1 MKNALKTRERAMTI
15 PVTAAGGLTLAQ
27 MAQAALDGRQTT
39 DATASGAPQDA
50 PIGIRAIDPEAMQA
64 ALTKQLSMVSDLS
77 MKLRGVTDTLA
88 TSLRDIV
95 AKRPDLAD
103 APFDFMT
110 DAGRIKVVSTTLTD
124 SDRAWIES
132 TLNANAGLVL
142 ATRAFHEQAVDI
154 AAQGAAVRGDT
165 FTDSDRAAASQ
176 GADTRFHFMSLL
188 DRSVADNPPPVPP
201 GGHFTTQDGT
211 TLTIAPS
218 AGSAR
223 GTLALL
229 DAARQ
234 LSSGTSIFV
243 DASGNKSYGMRV
255 ELVNVGFD
263 VLAGYTP
270 DGGNSVGFHE
280 IA

>member
-1 MKNALKTRERAMTI
+1 MTI
-15 PVTAAGGLTLAQ
+15 PVTATGGLTLAQ

-39 DATASGAPQDA
+39 DTTAAGAQPDT
-50 PIGIRAIDPEAMQA
+50 PISVRAIDPEAMQA
-64 ALTKQLSMVSDLS
+64 AMTKQLSMVGDLT
-77 MKLRGVTDTLA
+77 MKLRGMTDALA
-88 TSLRDIV
+88 TSLQDIV

-103 APFDFMT
+103 AQFDFMT
-110 DAGRIKVVSTTLTD
+110 DDGGIKVVSKTMTE

-132 TLNANAGLVL
+132 TLNSNAGLVL
-142 ATRAFHEQAVDI
+142 ATHDFHEQAVDL

-165 FTDSDRAAASQ
+165 FTDSDRTAASQ
-176 GADTRFHFMSLL
+176 SADARFHFMSLL
-188 DRSVADNPPPVPP
+188 NRSVADNPPPVPP

-211 TLTIAPS
+211 TLTIDAS
-218 AGSAR
+218 AGTAR

-229 DAARQ
+229 NTARQ
-234 LSSGTSIFV
+234 LSSGAAIFV
-243 DASGNKSYGMRV
+243 DASGDKSYGMRT

-263 VLAGYTP
+263 VLAGYAP

>member
-1 MKNALKTRERAMTI
+1 MTI
-15 PVTAAGGLTLAQ
+15 PVTAAGGLSLAQ
-27 MAQAALDGRQTT
+27 MAQAALDGRRKTDTT
-39 DATASGAPQDA
+39 VSGAPQDK
-50 PIGIRAIDPEAMQA
+50 PLSVRALDPEAMQA
-64 ALTKQLSMVSDLS
+64 AMTKQLSMVGDLS
-77 MKLRGVTDTLA
+77 MKLRGVTDALA
-88 TSLRDIV
+88 TSLQDIV

-110 DAGRIKVVSTTLTD
+110 DDGRIKVVSKTLTD
-124 SDRAWIES
+124 GDRAWIES

-165 FTDSDRAAASQ
+165 FTDGDRAAASQ
-176 GADTRFHFMSLL
+176 GADARFHFMSLL
-188 DRSVADNPPPVPP
+188 NRSVADNPPPVPP
-201 GGHFTTQDGT
+201 GGHFTTRDGT

-229 DAARQ
+229 DTARQ
-234 LSSGTSIFV
+234 LSSGAAIFV
-243 DASGNKSYGMRV
+243 DSSGKKSYGMRV

-263 VLAGYTP
+263 VLAAYAP

>member
-1 MKNALKTRERAMTI
+1 MTI

-39 DATASGAPQDA
+39 DTPDTTASGAQQDA
-50 PIGIRAIDPEAMQA
+50 PISVRAIDPDAMQA
-64 ALTKQLSMVSDLS
+64 AMTKQLSMVGDLT
-77 MKLRGVTDTLA
+77 MKLRGVTDALA
-88 TSLRDIV
+88 TSLQDIV

-103 APFDFMT
+103 AQFDFMT
-110 DAGRIKVVSTTLTD
+110 DDGRIKVVSKTLTD
-124 SDRAWIES
+124 SDRAWVES

-142 ATRAFHEQAVDI
+142 ATRDFHEEAVDI

-176 GADTRFHFMSLL
+176 RADARFHFMSLL
-188 DRSVADNPPPVPP
+188 DRSVADNPPPVAP

-211 TLTIAPS
+211 TLTIEPS
-218 AGSAR
+218 AGTAR

-229 DAARQ
+229 NTARQ
-234 LSSGTSIFV
+234 LSSGAAIFV
-243 DASGNKSYGMRV
+243 DASGNKSYGIRA

>member
-1 MKNALKTRERAMTI
+1 MTI

-27 MAQAALDGRQTT
+27 MAQAALAGRETPDT
-39 DATASGAPQDA
+39 TASGAQQDT
-50 PIGIRAIDPEAMQA
+50 PISVRAIDPDALQA
-64 ALTKQLSMVSDLS
+64 AMTKQLSMVGDLT
-77 MKLRGVTDTLA
+77 MKLRGVTDMLA
-88 TSLRDIV
+88 TSLQDIV

-110 DAGRIKVVSTTLTD
+110 DDGRIKVVSKTMTD

-132 TLNANAGLVL
+132 TLNSNAGLVL
-142 ATRAFHEQAVDI
+142 ATRDFHEQAVDI
-154 AAQGAAVRGDT
+154 AAQGAAVRGDA

-176 GADTRFHFMSLL
+176 GADARFHFMSLL
-188 DRSVADNPPPVPP
+188 NRSVADNPPPVPP

-211 TLTIAPS
+211 TLTIEPS
-218 AGSAR
+218 AGTAR

-229 DAARQ
+229 STARQ
-234 LSSGTSIFV
+234 LSSGAAIFV
-243 DASGNKSYGMRV
+243 DASGNTSYGMRM

-270 DGGNSVGFHE
+270 DGGSSVGFHE
-280 IA
+280 TA

>member
-1 MKNALKTRERAMTI
+1 MTI

-39 DATASGAPQDA
+39 DATASGAPQDE

-64 ALTKQLSMVSDLS
+64 ALTKQLSMVGDLS
-77 MKLRGVTDTLA
+77 MKLRGVTDALA

-188 DRSVADNPPPVPP
+188 DRSVVDNPPPVPP

-234 LSSGTSIFV
+234 LSSGTAIFV

>member
-1 MKNALKTRERAMTI
+1 MTI

-39 DATASGAPQDA
+39 DTTDTTDTTASGAPQDK
-50 PIGIRAIDPEAMQA
+50 PIGIRAIDPDALQA
-64 ALTKQLSMVSDLS
+64 AMTKQLSMVGDLT
-77 MKLRGVTDTLA
+77 MKLRGVTDALA
-88 TSLRDIV
+88 TSLQDIV
-95 AKRPDLAD
+95 TNRPDLAD
-103 APFDFMT
+103 AQFDFTT
-110 DAGRIKVVSTTLTD
+110 DDGRIQVVSKTLTD

-132 TLNANAGLVL
+132 TLNSNAGLVL
-142 ATRAFHEQAVDI
+142 ATRAFHEQAVDL

-165 FTDSDRAAASQ
+165 FTDTDRAAASQ
-176 GADTRFHFMSLL
+176 GADARFHFMSLL
-188 DRSVADNPPPVPP
+188 NRSVADNPPSVPP

-211 TLTIAPS
+211 TLTIEPS
-218 AGSAR
+218 AGTAR

-229 DAARQ
+229 NAARQ
-234 LSSGTSIFV
+234 LSSGTAIFV
-243 DASGNKSYGMRV
+243 DSSGNKSYGMRM

-263 VLAGYTP
+263 VLAGYAP